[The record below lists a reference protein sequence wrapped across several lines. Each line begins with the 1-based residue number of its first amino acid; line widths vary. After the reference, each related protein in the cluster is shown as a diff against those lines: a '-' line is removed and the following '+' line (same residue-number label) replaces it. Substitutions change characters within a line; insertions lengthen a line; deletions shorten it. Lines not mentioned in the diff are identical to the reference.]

1 MEVQKAKIR
10 AVIFDLDG
18 TLIDTEK
25 YYRVC
30 WPASLAEFGY
40 HMSDEQTLSLRSLGR
55 PFAPARLKGWFGED
69 FDYDRV
75 RQRRKELF
83 DQCLEREGLRCRPGA
98 HALLKRLRQE
108 GYTTAVAT
116 ATDPERTDNYLKRTG
131 LDGYFDKVIS
141 AAMVAEGKPS
151 PDVYLYA
158 CEELGLRPAE
168 CLAVEDAPNGV
179 LSAFRAGCRVV
190 MVPDQT
196 EADEEIRQY
205 LYAVADSLEEIYGLL
220 QADPSTSITD

>member
-1 MEVQKAKIR
+1 METKKVKMK

-83 DQCLEREGLRCRPGA
+83 DQCLKREGLQCRPGA
-98 HALLKRLRQE
+98 LELLRRLKQE
-108 GYTTAVAT
+108 NFITAVAT
-116 ATDPERTDNYLKRTG
+116 ATDPERTKEYLKRTG

-141 AAMVAEGKPS
+141 AVMVAEGKPS

-168 CLAVEDAPNGV
+168 CLAVEDSPNGV

-196 EADEEIRQY
+196 EADDEVRKY
-205 LYAVADSLEEIYGLL
+205 LYAVAGSLEEVYEYL
-220 QADPSTSITD
+220 

>member
-1 MEVQKAKIR
+1 METKKVKMK

-83 DQCLEREGLRCRPGA
+83 DQCLKKEGLQCRPGA
-98 HALLKRLRQE
+98 PELLRRLKQE
-108 GYTTAVAT
+108 NFITAVAT
-116 ATDPERTDNYLKRTG
+116 ATDPERTKEYLKRTG

-141 AAMVAEGKPS
+141 AVMVAEGKPS

-168 CLAVEDAPNGV
+168 CLAVEDSPNGV

-196 EADEEIRQY
+196 EADDEVRKY
-205 LYAVADSLEEIYGLL
+205 LYAVAGSLEEVYEYL
-220 QADPSTSITD
+220 

>member
-1 MEVQKAKIR
+1 METKKVKMK

-83 DQCLEREGLRCRPGA
+83 DQCLKREGLQCRPGA
-98 HALLKRLRQE
+98 PELLRRLKQE
-108 GYTTAVAT
+108 NFITAVAT
-116 ATDPERTDNYLKRTG
+116 ATDPERTKEYLKRAG

-141 AAMVAEGKPS
+141 AVMVAEGKPS

-168 CLAVEDAPNGV
+168 CLAVEDSPNGV

-196 EADEEIRQY
+196 EADDEVRKY
-205 LYAVADSLEEIYGLL
+205 LYAVAGSLEEVYEYL
-220 QADPSTSITD
+220 

>member
-1 MEVQKAKIR
+1 METKKVKMK

-83 DQCLEREGLRCRPGA
+83 DQCLKREGLQCRPGA
-98 HALLKRLRQE
+98 PELLRRLKQE
-108 GYTTAVAT
+108 NFITAVAT
-116 ATDPERTDNYLKRTG
+116 ATDPERTKEYLKRTG

-141 AAMVAEGKPS
+141 AVMVAEGKPS

-168 CLAVEDAPNGV
+168 CLAVEDSPNGV

-196 EADEEIRQY
+196 EADDEVRKY
-205 LYAVADSLEEIYGLL
+205 LYAVAGSLEEVYEYL
-220 QADPSTSITD
+220 